1 MADAAVG
8 KDKCGDQRLVSLPL
22 SRIRVIMKSSPEVS
36 SINQEALVLTAKA
49 TVSGR
54 RRGGARGGCGALTAP
69 RAPHT
74 PGLAAALWGAAR
86 LSLLGLRLRA
96 PHVSRPPPPAVLSS
110 HPTPHC
116 GLSHAHAACPL
127 GRFRSEG
134 PPGSQRPSRP
144 AHRVIPALPRA
155 RASRRPGCGCAK
167 EAWAAAGSASFR
179 LKGAVADLPRS
190 DAGRFSKLPGY
201 PAGLSRPSPALR
213 ASAGCQDLCRQQL
226 VPSERL
232 QKQVITAQPPSQH
245 RWLCMSILI
254 YISGEISSVF
264 PCPGTL

>member
-74 PGLAAALWGAAR
+74 PGLAAALQGAAR

-96 PHVSRPPPPAVLSS
+96 PHVSRPPRPPRRPFLPPHPPLWSQPRPRRLSF
-110 HPTPHC
+110 
-116 GLSHAHAACPL
+116 GPL
-127 GRFRSEG
+127 PLRG
-134 PPGSQRPSRP
+134 PAWFPASLAPRPPRHSRP
-144 AHRVIPALPRA
+144 ASRA
-155 RASRRPGCGCAK
+155 RFSASRVRLREGGVGGRGERVVPTEGC
-167 EAWAAAGSASFR
+167 R
-179 LKGAVADLPRS
+179 R
-190 DAGRFSKLPGY
+190 
-201 PAGLSRPSPALR
+201 
-213 ASAGCQDLCRQQL
+213 
-226 VPSERL
+226 
-232 QKQVITAQPPSQH
+232 
-245 RWLCMSILI
+245 
-254 YISGEISSVF
+254 
-264 PCPGTL
+264 